1 MSEPKRSIPSRSRL
15 KRWLRE
21 PLLHFLWVGFLLFAL
36 YGALHPQAADPGR
49 SNRIELTEEDLRQ
62 MTMVWTVQWRRP
74 PTSAELHALI
84 EAKVREE
91 VLAREALALGLD
103 QGDAIVRR
111 RLAQKMEFL
120 AEDMAGVRDPGTVEL
135 KVWFEGHPERF
146 AMPGRVSFRHL
157 YFSPDVRGP
166 QAQAAAAAALA
177 QLEGAPADASLA
189 ASTGDR
195 FMLQDYYADREPE
208 QVASVFG
215 TRFAQALFRLKP
227 GAWRGPVESGLGWHL
242 VFVESIAPGRVPTF
256 EEIETDVKAQW
267 VGEQRA
273 ESKRRTFDA
282 MRARYEL
289 RLPATLERSP

>member
-1 MSEPKRSIPSRSRL
+1 MSKPRPSIPSRSRL
-15 KRWLRE
+15 KRWLSE
-21 PLLHFLWVGFLLFAL
+21 PLLHFLVVGLSLFAL
-36 YGALHPQAADPGR
+36 YGALHPQTGDPGR

-74 PTSAELHALI
+74 PTSAEMHSLI

-120 AEDMAGVRDPGTVEL
+120 AEDISGVRDPGTVEL
-135 KVWFEGHPERF
+135 KAWFEGRPERF
-146 AMPGRVSFRHL
+146 ALPGRANFRHL
-157 YFSPDVRGP
+157 YFSPDLRGP
-166 QAQAAAAAALA
+166 QAQAAAATALA

-189 ASTGDR
+189 AATGDR

-215 TRFAQALFRLKP
+215 TRFAQALFRLKA
-227 GAWRGPVESGLGWHL
+227 GAWQGPVESGLGWHL

-267 VGEQRA
+267 VAEQRA